1 MRRSQ
6 GRDHFPQLEEFFD
19 RGYIDEVLG
28 LVKTGKEATVY
39 CCRGGPAA
47 GVELVA
53 AKLYRARQY
62 RFKDDSVYVEARVR
76 EMGLRGSALRAFR
89 KRTSK
94 QGRLVRDAI
103 WRHREYE
110 TLELLHEAGADVPKP
125 LAAANDVVL
134 MEYIGDED
142 EAASQLNRVRI
153 PQAEA
158 PELFQRIIDNV
169 ELWLGCNRVHG
180 DLSPHNV
187 LYWCGRIIVIDFPQ
201 ATDPRFNRAARELLT
216 RDIENVCRYFSS
228 YGIEADGTL
237 IADELW
243 HRFTHAEL

>member
-6 GRDHFPQLEEFFD
+6 GRDHLPQLEDFFD
-19 RGYIDEVLG
+19 QGYIDEVLG

-47 GVELVA
+47 GMEFVA
-53 AKLYRARQY
+53 AKVYRARQF

-76 EMGLRGSALRAFR
+76 EMGLSGSALRAFR

-94 QGRLVRDAI
+94 QGRLVRDAV

-110 TLELLHEAGADVPKP
+110 TLKLLHAAGADVPKP

-142 EAASQLNRVRI
+142 GAASQLNRVRI
-153 PQAEA
+153 DPAEA
-158 PELFQRIIDNV
+158 PELCQCLIDNV
-169 ELWLGCNRVHG
+169 ELWLSCNRVHG

-187 LYWCGRIIVIDFPQ
+187 LYWRGGIKVIDFPQ

-216 RDIENVCRYFSS
+216 RDILNVCRYFED
-228 YGIEADGTL
+228 YGVESDGTA

-243 HRFTHAEL
+243 RRFMFAEL